1 MRARVVS
8 QMLEAEVPVLPDIPD
23 HQYWWLAL
31 VQLEKAKSQTLF
43 NDEEEGAYVWV
54 AAVASEQAEV
64 DKLIQKAAK
73 AEGLRVVSI
82 EDHTVVEDL
91 EEIEEA
97 DEHLAGDVLDRETGQ
112 RLSWGTWHVYYGDG
126 EA

>member
-1 MRARVVS
+1 
-8 QMLEAEVPVLPDIPD
+8 MLEAEVPVLPDIPD

-82 EDHTVVEDL
+82 EDHWVV
-91 EEIEEA
+91 
-97 DEHLAGDVLDRETGQ
+97 
-112 RLSWGTWHVYYGDG
+112 VYLV
-126 EA
+126 